1 MSDALTLLSAAGF
14 PATEVL
20 GAGMEGTVAVLDEE
34 RAVKLWDFRDRT
46 DIDRLRV
53 FYDAVAESGFALA
66 VPRILEVAEV
76 EGRMIT
82 VQARLHGEPLADA
95 DAVVDVLAALAD
107 VPVHP
112 DMAVLPVPDG
122 ERPFDP
128 TVPFARSLADLVER
142 RAALLTGHVG
152 AHTVAALADDL
163 RHLAPRPPRLVHGD
177 LGPGNVLAVDG
188 RPTALLDFGYVST
201 VGDPAFDA
209 AVAAAVAD
217 MFGPRSAATTARI
230 DALTRA
236 RFGYEERRLALYRAA
251 YGLVTASLLVAAPD
265 QPHFRWCLGWLSRL

>member
-1 MSDALTLLSAAGF
+1 
-14 PATEVL
+14 
-20 GAGMEGTVAVLDEE
+20 MEGTVAVLDEE

-76 EGRMIT
+76 EGRMVT
-82 VQARLHGEPLADA
+82 VQVRLHGEPLADA

-142 RAALLTGHVG
+142 RAALLAGHVG

-163 RHLAPRPPRLVHGD
+163 RHLAPREPRLVHGD

-217 MFGPRSAATTARI
+217 MFGPRLRRDDGADRRAHPGPVRLRGAAVGALPRGVRAGHGQPAGRGVRPARTSAGAWTGSPGSSAAPRPSA
-230 DALTRA
+230 
-236 RFGYEERRLALYRAA
+236 GRRR
-251 YGLVTASLLVAAPD
+251 
-265 QPHFRWCLGWLSRL
+265 